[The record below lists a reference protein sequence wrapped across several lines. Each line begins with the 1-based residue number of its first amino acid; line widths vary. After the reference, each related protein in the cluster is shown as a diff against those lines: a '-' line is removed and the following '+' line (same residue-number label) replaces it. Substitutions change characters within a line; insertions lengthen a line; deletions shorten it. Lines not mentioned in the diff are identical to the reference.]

1 MCGILGQVT
10 TGGISRSSFEER
22 LLKLDHRGPDD
33 YGIYTDDYVSLGQ
46 TRLSIIDLSMEG
58 HQPMVSHCGNFVI
71 GFNGEVYNY
80 DNLRKQLIRE
90 GVKFKSNSDTEVILN
105 GYIRYKEAIVSK
117 LNGMFSFSIY
127 NRKTK
132 DLFFA
137 RDQSGIKPLYLY
149 KSGTTF
155 SFSSEL
161 KALTDYNVTKSV
173 DSKAL
178 FLLLGYVPEPFTI
191 YEEISMFPAGCFGI
205 YRDGQMSITQ
215 FANYIYEPKISRP
228 YAQIVK
234 EVKDIFNHTIE
245 RHLISDAP
253 IGCFLSGGVDSSI
266 ITAVAAQ
273 YRQTLPTISITFD
286 KSEISEKY
294 FQDLIVKKF
303 GTKHTNYIVDEKL
316 FLNTIDSFVGTMDQP
331 TVDGLNTY
339 FVSKAARETGLK
351 AALSGIGGDE
361 IFYGYPSFKRTKTL
375 NFLSKIPYS
384 IIKIFEHSAKY
395 KKLELLQAEQ
405 DFSFYL
411 PQRALFSPADIS
423 KLLNICKDRVYG
435 LISDLWQIYRPK
447 SSNGLMDKI
456 SFFELNMYMKNQLLR
471 DADVYGMAN
480 SLEIRVPFLD
490 KELVDYVLRIDPKLK
505 MGKFNK
511 KILVDMSK
519 GLVPHEILERS
530 KVGFTLPFSS
540 WFNNNIE
547 YFDVD
552 DSVKHQFETKKIS
565 WSRLWAIYIL
575 KKWDK

>member
-10 TGGISRSSFEER
+10 TGGISRPSFEER

-33 YGIYTDDYVSLGQ
+33 YGIYSDDYVSLGQ
-46 TRLSIIDLSMEG
+46 TRLSIIDLSLEG
-58 HQPMVSHCGNFVI
+58 HQPMVSLCGNFVI
-71 GFNGEVYNY
+71 VFNGEVYNY

-105 GYIRYKEAIVSK
+105 GYIEYKEAIVSK

-127 NRKTK
+127 NKKTR

-137 RDQSGIKPLYLY
+137 RDRSGIKPLYLY
-149 KSGTTF
+149 KSSTNF

-161 KALTDYNVTKSV
+161 KALTNYHVTRSV
-173 DSKAL
+173 HSKAL
-178 FLLLGYVPEPFTI
+178 FLLLGYIPEPFTI

-205 YRDGQMSITQ
+205 YRDGHMSITQ
-215 FANYIYEPKISRP
+215 FADYIYEPKISRP
-228 YAQIVK
+228 YAQIV
-234 EVKDIFNHTIE
+234 EEIKDIFNQTIE

-273 YRQTLPTISITFD
+273 YRQNLPTISITFD
-286 KSEISEKY
+286 KSEVSEKY

-316 FLNTIDSFVGTMDQP
+316 FLNTIDSFVGAMEQP

-339 FVSKAARETGLK
+339 FVSNAARETGLK

-361 IFYGYPSFKRTKTL
+361 IFYGYPSFKRVKTL

-384 IIKIFEHSAKY
+384 IIKVFEYSTKY
-395 KKLELLQAEQ
+395 KKLELLKAER

-411 PQRALFSPADIS
+411 PQRALFGPTEIS
-423 KLLNICKDRVYG
+423 NLLNISKDRVYG
-435 LISDLWQIYRPK
+435 LISDLWQFYHPK
-447 SSNGLMDKI
+447 SSNGFMDKT

-471 DADVYGMAN
+471 DADVFGMAN

-490 KELVDYVLRIDPKLK
+490 KELVDYVLSIDPKLK

-511 KILVDMSK
+511 KILVDMSR

-540 WFNNNIE
+540 WFNNNIGH
-547 YFDVD
+547 FDVD